1 MRQINLYLK
10 PLLFS
15 RYISY
20 ALKAFPDIFIGPC
33 TLGGTS
39 QSLCMVLSETFSRE
53 KTPYV
58 VLPVPSLFVAI
69 PPFPKLSRPL
79 TYPFYYIQLQ
89 MDDLPLQSQQ
99 QFNYNNI
106 LPGPPG
112 EDDAT
117 SQDTRTGTN
126 NGAEKANVWNE
137 RCVNLGHTAT
147 HP

>member
-1 MRQINLYLK
+1 
-10 PLLFS
+10 
-15 RYISY
+15 
-20 ALKAFPDIFIGPC
+20 
-33 TLGGTS
+33 
-39 QSLCMVLSETFSRE
+39 MVLSETFSRE

-89 MDDLPLQSQQ
+89 MDVLPLQSQQ
-99 QFNYNNI
+99 QFNYNNS

-117 SQDTRTGTN
+117 SQDTRTATN
-126 NGAEKANVWNE
+126 NGAEKANVWNDGSIWGTQPPLDPSLLDIAKIAVLT
-137 RCVNLGHTAT
+137 RKIFGTDDMSLFIPKVLLTVSPTPCHT
-147 HP
+147 